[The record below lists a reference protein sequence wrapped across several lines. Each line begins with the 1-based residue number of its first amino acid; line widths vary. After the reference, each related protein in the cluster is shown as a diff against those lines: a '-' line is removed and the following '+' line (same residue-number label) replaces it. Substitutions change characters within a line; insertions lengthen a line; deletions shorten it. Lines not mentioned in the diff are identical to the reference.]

1 MKVQISN
8 GTVGSFLCCRNLK
21 VVRAA
26 FQSRGALLLMLAEK
40 ASLCTT
46 HSGLDNEGLSIL
58 SVASRATCIPS
69 KGTAL
74 N

>member
-1 MKVQISN
+1 VKVQISI
-8 GTVGSFLCCRNLK
+8 GTVGSFLCCPNLK
-21 VVRAA
+21 RNRAA
-26 FQSRGALLLMLAEK
+26 FQSRWAVLLMLAEK
-40 ASLCTT
+40 ASLGTT

-58 SVASRATCIPS
+58 SVLSRATCIPS